1 MLALIFVQSEDT
13 SHETEGTPHK
23 FDQEASTSRHP
34 DKVSYNIA
42 HLVILIPWRFCHFNL
57 YVFTDTEKAS
67 TESRGS

>member
-42 HLVILIPWRFCHFNL
+42 HLVILIP
-57 YVFTDTEKAS
+57 
-67 TESRGS
+67 